1 MAVAL
6 PTPVM
11 KKSTFAF
18 VLALAAGSAA
28 EAATIRVP
36 ADAATIQQAIDAAA
50 PGDTVLVAP
59 GTYVENLT
67 FLGKAITVVSE
78 GGPAVTV
85 IDGNWSGPVV
95 AFTSGEPR
103 GAVLRGFTV
112 QRGATSFSGG
122 GVLIQN
128 SSPTIADN
136 WIVGN
141 GACSGAG
148 VYSSFGSPLIQG
160 NRIARNFLYGCTGG
174 FGTGRVHRGRF
185 RRRADR
191 ELD

>member
-1 MAVAL
+1 M
-6 PTPVM
+6 
-11 KKSTFAF
+11 
-18 VLALAAGSAA
+18 
-28 EAATIRVP
+28 
-36 ADAATIQQAIDAAA
+36 
-50 PGDTVLVAP
+50 
-59 GTYVENLT
+59 
-67 FLGKAITVVSE
+67 VVSE

-85 IDGNWSGPVV
+85 IDGNWAGPVV

-141 GACSGAG
+141 GM
-148 VYSSFGSPLIQG
+148 P
-160 NRIARNFLYGCTGG
+160 R
-174 FGTGRVHRGRF
+174 
-185 RRRADR
+185 
-191 ELD
+191 